1 MCAGKNLRM
10 TQKKASP
17 ADLIKKSDV
26 LETDAC
32 AAAKHKIILLQ
43 PQASILHGL
52 QFEKKYVMNTLR
64 EKEMR
69 FLSKACL
76 VLMLTINNQNMT
88 TKLLGN
94 NTEYES

>member
-52 QFEKKYVMNTLR
+52 QFEKKYVMKYSARKRN
-64 EKEMR
+64 EVPKQ
-69 FLSKACL
+69 S
-76 VLMLTINNQNMT
+76 MLGPNANNQ
-88 TKLLGN
+88 
-94 NTEYES
+94 